1 MQGKHVT
8 RGIVFAVLGAL
19 FWGFS
24 GTCASVLTTGYG
36 AGVFWIV
43 CMRLVIAGPI
53 FLCIA
58 LILNRTQL
66 LSLVRNPRML
76 AHALAFAV
84 VGVILVM
91 YSYTASIKFTNTGTA
106 LLMQQLGLPIIMLIT
121 CLRARRLPLRRELFA
136 LALALLGAVCIATQG
151 SFTSLAISEI
161 GLFWGL
167 VSALALAGYN
177 LLPMKLLD
185 EYGSFVTNGVGL
197 TMGAIIVVPYVR
209 PWENVPPM
217 PFGGWV
223 VLGCIILFGTVAA
236 YVMYLQGVKDAGPVK
251 ASLIA
256 VLEPV
261 SGMAISA
268 AWIGDAISAWD
279 LVGCALIC
287 AMMVLVAL
295 PARAGARGGE
305 GVDQAPAQDEL
316 AADEP
321 IRPAEE
327 AAGRL

>member
-1 MQGKHVT
+1 MGQSGNHTT

-43 CMRLVIAGPI
+43 CMRLVTAGPI
-53 FLCIA
+53 FLLVA
-58 LILNRTQL
+58 LAINRDRL
-66 LSLVRNPRML
+66 FALFRNPRML
-76 AHALAFAV
+76 AQALVFAV

-106 LLMQQLGLPIIMLIT
+106 LLLQQLGLPLIMLFA
-121 CLRARRLPLRRELFA
+121 CLKARRLPAHREAIALV
-136 LALALLGAVCIATQG
+136 LALMGALCIATQG
-151 SFTSLAISEI
+151 SFTSLAISEV

-185 EYGSFVTNGVGL
+185 EYGSFVTNGIGL
-197 TMGAIIVVPYVR
+197 TMGAIIVVPFVR

-217 PFGGWV
+217 PMGGWV

-268 AWIGDAISAWD
+268 AWIGDVISTWD
-279 LVGCALIC
+279 ILGCVLIC
-287 AMMVLVAL
+287 AMMVLVSL
-295 PARAGARGGE
+295 PAKTDRGA
-305 GVDQAPAQDEL
+305 AKAEL
-316 AADEP
+316 ADDC
-321 IRPAEE
+321 AEI
-327 AAGRL
+327 AH

>member
-1 MQGKHVT
+1 MGQGGGHIT

-43 CMRLVIAGPI
+43 CMRLVTAGPI
-53 FLCIA
+53 FLLVA
-58 LILNRTQL
+58 LIFHRNRLFAL
-66 LSLVRNPRML
+66 LRNPRML

-106 LLMQQLGLPIIMLIT
+106 LLLQQLGLPIIMLFA
-121 CLRARRLPLRRELFA
+121 CLRARRFPARREA
-136 LALALLGAVCIATQG
+136 LALVLALLGATCIATQG

-177 LLPMKLLD
+177 LLPMRLLD

-197 TMGAIIVVPYVR
+197 TMGVIVVVPYVR
-209 PWENVPPM
+209 PWENAPSLPV
-217 PFGGWV
+217 GGWV

-268 AWIGDAISAWD
+268 AWIGDVISSWD
-279 LVGCALIC
+279 ILGCVLIC
-287 AMMVLVAL
+287 AMMVLVSV
-295 PARAGARGGE
+295 PAKEKVAKA
-305 GVDQAPAQDEL
+305 EL
-316 AADEP
+316 AEAE
-321 IRPAEE
+321 PAE
-327 AAGRL
+327 ADA

>member
-1 MQGKHVT
+1 MGQSGNHIT

-43 CMRLVIAGPI
+43 CMRLVTAGPI
-53 FLCIA
+53 FLVIA
-58 LILNRTQL
+58 LIFNRDRL
-66 LSLVRNPRML
+66 FALFRNPRML
-76 AHALAFAV
+76 AHAFVFAV

-106 LLMQQLGLPIIMLIT
+106 LLLQQLGLPLIMLIA
-121 CLRARRLPLRRELFA
+121 CIRARRLPAQREAFA
-136 LALALLGAVCIATQG
+136 LILALLGAACIATQG

-197 TMGAIIVVPYVR
+197 TMGAIVVVPFVR
-209 PWENVPPM
+209 PWESVPPM
-217 PFGGWV
+217 SIDGWV
-223 VLGCIILFGTVAA
+223 VLGCIILFGTVMA

-268 AWIGDAISAWD
+268 AWIGDVISTWD
-279 LVGCALIC
+279 ILGCVLIC
-287 AMMVLVAL
+287 AMMVLVSL
-295 PARAGARGGE
+295 PAKADREASKIAAVE
-305 GVDQAPAQDEL
+305 AQAEVQGDVALE
-316 AADEP
+316 
-321 IRPAEE
+321 AEDSQV
-327 AAGRL
+327 A